1 MTEHQNQA
9 TSEALAAVKTILVV
23 EDDRSIASFIVEAIK
38 QETSYQALFAFDG
51 HHALKLLYDLK
62 PDLVLLDYNL
72 PRMNG
77 LDLYDHIHAI
87 KELEHIP
94 ALLISARPP
103 LEEAKK
109 RKLTCLK
116 KPVALDEL
124 LQAIEKLLT
133 QGWVSW

>member
-1 MTEHQNQA
+1 MSDHQNQA
-9 TSEALAAVKTILVV
+9 TSEAQTTIKTILVV
-23 EDDRSIASFIVEAIK
+23 EDDRSMASFLVEAIK
-38 QETSYQALFAFDG
+38 QETSHQALFAFDG
-51 HHALKLLYDLK
+51 HQALKMLQDLK
-62 PDLVLLDYNL
+62 PNLLLLDYGL

-94 ALLISARPP
+94 ALLISARPL

-109 RKLTCLK
+109 RKLMCLK
-116 KPVALDEL
+116 KPVELAEL

-133 QGWVSW
+133 QA